1 MNIRISKLAQLEID
15 DAVVWFDS
23 QSQGLGTRFLDDI
36 DRTLRRIVTFPLSC
50 GEIETDIRRCL
61 LTRFPYGIIYGIDND
76 KIIVIAVAHLHRE
89 PRYWIDRLSD
99 AN

>member
-36 DRTLRRIVTFPLSC
+36 DLIVSTAYYPKYLSSR
-50 GEIETDIRRCL
+50 DIINIKL
-61 LTRFPYGIIYGIDND
+61 Y
-76 KIIVIAVAHLHRE
+76 
-89 PRYWIDRLSD
+89 DRK
-99 AN
+99 A